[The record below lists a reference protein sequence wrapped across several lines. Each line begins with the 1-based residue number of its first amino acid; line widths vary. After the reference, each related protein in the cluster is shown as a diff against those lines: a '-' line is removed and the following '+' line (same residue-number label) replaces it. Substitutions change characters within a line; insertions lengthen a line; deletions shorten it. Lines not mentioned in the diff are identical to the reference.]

1 MSSIPTK
8 QIDGDVA
15 VGRNATTGGDVNI
28 QGSARVGHDLVV
40 EGWLEAKN
48 IKSANKGLFATV
60 EALRAAYPHVH
71 EGWFA
76 GVPATDKEISDL
88 GLSVEEGKAL
98 YRLYVG
104 CGGEW
109 VCEPLN
115 KLYEITV
122 DNRLVDIFREE
133 LTTLRNDHDHLETRV
148 ETVETQLN
156 DVETRLTTEETRSQE
171 QDREL
176 AASIAAETSR
186 AERAERS
193 LGDEVVAESTR
204 AQGVEAE
211 LRHDLASEQVRAM
224 AKEKE
229 IELSVERETNNRI
242 SADEE
247 LAASITT
254 EAGRAKAAEQL
265 LNDRIVQLKVDLD
278 VLDHENATEAIES
291 FREILA
297 FLEGISD
304 DETLLAK
311 LTEIKDL
318 ITSVA
323 ANTSRTDQQLSS
335 AITSET
341 NRAKTTERELGERID
356 GVNSELG
363 AAIDSEATRA
373 ELAEAKLR
381 ARIDGHDTELEAAA
395 EDIRALSGRVNAH
408 QRKFMQVDGKFATEQ
423 GLFTHLSRTPNPD
436 LRPECGAI
444 VEANIGGV
452 WQLWQYRYNMPDLEQ
467 FPDAQSEQL
476 PEAQTEDQEAGVEA
490 KAVPIAPD
498 HNIANPA
505 NWVRLAT
512 RDDVEAMLAKK
523 QYKRELTFGF
533 VDYNNGGEDWA
544 EYLPDG
550 VWFSRRDGAFYRNR
564 ELAEAGDGCY
574 NEVTEDGTVRANTRM
589 VFRCNDTRYR
599 FTGRELVNLNWAT
612 GGAMRRVCRVPS
624 LNAHPGLFYLDRGYI
639 AVHASEPCRISLKG
653 LYWMDV
659 GRLGVYPIPLSDLD
673 VTTNYRHQDYGCKAH
688 IEGDELVVEEVM
700 TGDKGH
706 WIHLLAPKARTI
718 TMSSNTVIGVR
729 LRPDGGKVFYRTT
742 ATHLEHLTL
751 PAPDGYVLL
760 ALLTG
765 RVFPLGKYSFKIE
778 LCDISSSHKVQYEV
792 WQRSRRRM
800 GSYALKRSK
809 RIWRWKSLT
818 FRSKGRPAT
827 KVVRGDRA
835 LFRMRMRHKGVWTEW
850 AYFHVRF
857 RPLEDEKVEVT
868 IRRSQPMRLAGT
880 GICSLTEADIDAMF
894 KR

>member
-15 VGRNATTGGDVNI
+15 VGRNATTGGDANI

-48 IKSANKGLFATV
+48 IKSANKGLFATL

-98 YRLYVG
+98 YRLYIG

-109 VCEPLN
+109 VCTPFN

-204 AQGVEAE
+204 AQGVEKK
-211 LRHDLASEQVRAM
+211 LREDLASEQVRAM

-254 EAGRAKAAEQL
+254 EADRAKAAEQL
-265 LNDRIVQLKVDLD
+265 LNDRIAQLNADLD
-278 VLDHENATEAIES
+278 TLDHENATEAIES

-311 LTEIKDL
+311 LTDL
-318 ITSVA
+318 KNRINAVA
-323 ANTSRTDQQLSS
+323 EQSSRTDQQLSS

-341 NRAKTTERELGERID
+341 
-356 GVNSELG
+356 
-363 AAIDSEATRA
+363 TRA

-381 ARIDGHDTELEAAA
+381 ARIDEHDTELEAAA
-395 EDIRALSGRVNAH
+395 EDIRALRGGVTTH

-452 WQLWQYRYNMPDLEQ
+452 WQLWQYRYIMPDLEQ
-467 FPDAQSEQL
+467 L
-476 PEAQTEDQEAGVEA
+476 PEAHAEDQEAEAQAAQEEGGVEA
-490 KAVPIAPD
+490 AAVPIAPD
-498 HNIANPA
+498 HNIADA
-505 NWVRLAT
+505 SNWVRIAT
-512 RDDVEAMLAKK
+512 IDDVEAMLAWK

-533 VDYNNGGEDWA
+533 IKPGSADTWA
-544 EYLPDG
+544 EDHPDG
-550 VWFSRRDGAFYRNR
+550 VWFSRYEGVFYSNG

-599 FTGRELVNLNWAT
+599 FTGRELVNLDWAT

-639 AVHASEPCRISLKG
+639 SVHVSEPCRISLKG

-659 GRLGVYPIPLSDLD
+659 EGSADSPIPLSDLV
-673 VTTNYRHQDYGCKAH
+673 VTTNYQHQDYGCKAH
-688 IEGDELVVEEVM
+688 IEGDELVVEETM

-706 WIHLLAPKARTI
+706 WIHLWIPQRRSGFSK
-718 TMSSNTVIGVR
+718 TVMGVR
-729 LRPDGGKVFYRTT
+729 LRPDGGKVFYRTM
-742 ATHLEHLTL
+742 ATHLEHLTF
-751 PAPDGYVLL
+751 PAPGGIFLRKLL
-760 ALLTG
+760 AHQ
-765 RVFPLGKYSFKIE
+765 VSPFGKYSFKIA
-778 LCDISSSHKVQYEV
+778 LGDISSSHKVQYEV
-792 WQRSRRRM
+792 WQRGRRRM
-800 GSYALKRSK
+800 GSYELKRSK
-809 RIWRWKSLT
+809 RVWRWKSLT
-818 FRSKGRPAT
+818 FRSKGRPAA
-827 KVVRGDRA
+827 KVVRGNRA
-835 LFRMRMRHKGVWTEW
+835 LFRMRIRKRGVWTEW

-857 RPLEDEKVEVT
+857 YPLENGKVDVT
-868 IRRSQPMRLAGT
+868 VRRSQPMRLAGT
-880 GICSLTEADIDAMF
+880 RICSLTEADIDAMF